1 MKLSDLIAFKNLLL
15 EYDVS
20 DIVYQS
26 ERTFESIL
34 HTVKTNPIQI
44 RSYTQTLTEDLLNAK
59 DVHAQFNST
68 LNGII
73 DGVNLEIEAEEK
85 SYYKQSKDDYES
97 VTKNRYN
104 RIVHSEDILK
114 RIIQMSPETR
124 TMLVNRIKSY
134 IDWKHVGI
142 IIRPGR
148 EDFIKHLVECD
159 PLFLVDHDEELL
171 EESVKDFT
179 PEYQDRIRHHYITNT
194 FENPN
199 KQLLETVPNGQAGFC
214 LAYNFFNFV
223 EMGTFEQYLKEI
235 FYKLKPGG
243 TFALTFNDCDYA
255 HGVGLVEKNY
265 SFYTPGKQ
273 VLAVAKNIGY
283 KQLFSWR
290 DGLNLNWLELRKPG
304 ELDSLRGGQTLAKII
319 PKTLAKSK

>member
-1 MKLSDLIAFKNLLL
+1 MKLSDLIAFRNLLL

-97 VTKNRYN
+97 VTKNRYK

-199 KQLLETVPNGQAGFC
+199 KQLLETVPTGQAGFC
-214 LAYNFFNFV
+214 LAYNFLIL
-223 EMGTFEQYLKEI
+223 LKWKHLNNI
-235 FYKLKPGG
+235 SKK
-243 TFALTFNDCDYA
+243 
-255 HGVGLVEKNY
+255 
-265 SFYTPGKQ
+265 SFT
-273 VLAVAKNIGY
+273 
-283 KQLFSWR
+283 S
-290 DGLNLNWLELRKPG
+290 
-304 ELDSLRGGQTLAKII
+304 
-319 PKTLAKSK
+319 